1 MFSKKAKALIATAVL
16 TALGVAVTGV
26 ASARLNSGTAATS
39 AATMTHSA
47 TESLMPMHDND
58 GRGHLDAVATALGMT
73 VDELRAALVPGTSL
87 ADIAATKGVAVQKVI
102 DAIVATE
109 KAEITQ
115 HVADGKITQTQA
127 DELLAGLA
135 ERVTTMVNADR
146 PAFGHGFGKGDDN
159 GEHGFGRGGH
169 GRGDHGLPGMHDS
182 TVLEDTLG
190 MTREEIRAGLEAGK
204 SIADLAKEKG
214 VDVQKVIDALVAEA
228 RTRITDMVNGKLPT
242 ADQNEDA

>member
-1 MFSKKAKALIATAVL
+1 MFNKKAKALIATAVL

-58 GRGHLDAVATALGMT
+58 GRGHLDVVATALGMT

-102 DAIVATE
+102 DAIVAAE

-115 HVADGKITQTQA
+115 HVADGKITNARAEGWVFQVPA
-127 DELLAGLA
+127 YEVAPLKKRMSEL
-135 ERVTTMVNADR
+135 VKK
-146 PAFGHGFGKGDDN
+146 P
-159 GEHGFGRGGH
+159 
-169 GRGDHGLPGMHDS
+169 DS
-182 TVLEDTLG
+182 
-190 MTREEIRAGLEAGK
+190 K
-204 SIADLAKEKG
+204 S
-214 VDVQKVIDALVAEA
+214 
-228 RTRITDMVNGKLPT
+228 
-242 ADQNEDA
+242 